1 MQFISFVR
9 CGRTGFGALV
19 DGGVV
24 DLTRRLGHRARSLRH
39 AIAEDLL
46 AEAAGVAADRAPEF
60 ALSDV
65 TLLPP
70 IPDPGKI
77 LCVGVN
83 YEMHRQETKRDP
95 VEKPTI
101 FTRFADTLV
110 AHGAAIVKPAASDR
124 LDFEGEL
131 ALVIGRGGRNIPEE
145 RALEHVA
152 GYAPFMDGS
161 VRDFQRHTGQFTPG
175 KNFPATGGFGP
186 ALVSTDEVGD
196 VTGLPIE
203 TRVNGEV
210 MQKASLSDL
219 IFTIPRVIAY
229 VSVFTPLA
237 PGDVIATGTPGGVGE
252 RREPPVWLKD
262 GDVVEVDVGRAGTLR
277 NVVLA
282 ER

>member
-9 CGRTGFGALV
+9 CGRTGFGALAG
-19 DGGVV
+19 GGVV

-39 AIAEDLL
+39 VVALDLL
-46 AEAAGVAADRAPEF
+46 AEAADAAAGRAPDL

-70 IPDPGKI
+70 IPDPGKV

-83 YEMHRQETKRDP
+83 YEMHRRETKRE
-95 VEKPTI
+95 VVGHPTI

-110 AHGAAIVKPAASDR
+110 GHGAAVVKPAASDR

-145 RALEHVA
+145 SALAHVA

-161 VRDFQRHTGQFTPG
+161 VRDWQRHTGQFTPG

-186 ALVSTDEVGD
+186 ALVTPDEIGD
-196 VTGLPIE
+196 VTALPIE

-210 MQKASLSDL
+210 MQKASLADL
-219 IFTIPRVIAY
+219 IFSIPRVIAY
-229 VSVFTPLA
+229 VSAFTPLA

-282 ER
+282 EG